1 MKPIVMSLAALVC
14 AATLSWGAQQQQPQN
29 PANSKQASPS
39 APKQDVALS
48 AEGEMSRIDSQKQ
61 LLWIKTADGTEM
73 QFSYTKDTPVVGG
86 SNSVEGLNDLSGK
99 GTHVKVQYEDK
110 GVAHNATRIEIQP
123 SQS

>member
-1 MKPIVMSLAALVC
+1 MKSILMSVAVLIG
-14 AATLSWGAQQQQPQN
+14 AATLSWGASQQQT
-29 PANSKQASPS
+29 PATPKQATPS
-39 APKQDVALS
+39 TPKQDVALS

-99 GTHVKVQYEDK
+99 GSQLKVQYEDK
-110 GVAHNATRIEIQP
+110 GGAHNATRIEIQP
-123 SQS
+123 AKA